1 MGCFGATPVREATAR
16 WNALRESSGCPR
28 AVHARQVHGAAVD
41 VHEAADAGLFIG
53 EGRDGHFTARAGVL
67 LTVSVADCVPVFLVD
82 PVRRAVALVHAG
94 WRGVAAGILGAGV
107 AEFARTGSDPADL
120 LVHLGPAIC
129 GDCYEVGPEVF
140 AALGLDAPPGPAP
153 LDLRA
158 ARAARAVAAGV
169 TAERI
174 TASAHCTRC
183 QRTGPRRFHSHRAGD
198 PERQIAF
205 LGVRA

>member
-82 PVRRAVALVHAG
+82 PARRAVALVHAG
-94 WRGVAAGILGAGV
+94 WRGVAAGILAAGV

-158 ARAARAVAAGV
+158 ALAARAVAAGV